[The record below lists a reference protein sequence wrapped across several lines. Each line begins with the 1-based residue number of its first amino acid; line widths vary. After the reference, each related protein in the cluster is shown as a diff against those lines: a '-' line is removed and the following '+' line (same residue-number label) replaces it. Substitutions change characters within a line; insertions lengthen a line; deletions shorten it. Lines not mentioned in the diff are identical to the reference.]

1 MYDKPYV
8 KIDKISIFH
17 NWYMYMDHKSYA
29 LDELF
34 VRNRLHLKF
43 SKEYQK
49 ADTPWVIITIRIP
62 KSESDRFEKVMFEA
76 KNFILLKGYR
86 DYANAYNDIWVNG
99 IVSKLN
105 I

>member
-1 MYDKPYV
+1 MYDKPYI
-8 KIDKISIFH
+8 KINKMSIFH
-17 NWYMYMDHKSYA
+17 NWYMYMDHKSYV

-34 VRNRLHLKF
+34 VRNKLHLKF

-49 ADTPWVIITIRIP
+49 DDTPWVIITVRVP
-62 KSESDRFEKVMFEA
+62 KSESIKFEEVMDEA

-86 DYANAYNDIWVNG
+86 DYINAYDKIWVNG
-99 IVSKLN
+99 IASKLN